1 MMQTHFCKRTSRVVL
16 TLVAALSLSLL
27 SACARKPQA
36 EQAVDAAARRYSS
49 IRSGMTRQEV
59 ITALGEPTKREETVW
74 RWEVSANAQ
83 SNASLDVQFDGK
95 GRVARIAKSH
105 ATRD

>member
-1 MMQTHFCKRTSRVVL
+1 MAQIHFLTRSRGAVL
-16 TLVAALSLSLL
+16 TLVAVLSLSLL
-27 SACARKPQA
+27 PACARKPQA

-49 IRSGMTRQEV
+49 VRSGMTRQEV
-59 ITALGEPTKREETVW
+59 ITALGEPAKRQGEVW

-83 SNASLDVQFDGK
+83 SNASLVLQFDRAD
-95 GRVARIAKSH
+95 RVTKIAKSH